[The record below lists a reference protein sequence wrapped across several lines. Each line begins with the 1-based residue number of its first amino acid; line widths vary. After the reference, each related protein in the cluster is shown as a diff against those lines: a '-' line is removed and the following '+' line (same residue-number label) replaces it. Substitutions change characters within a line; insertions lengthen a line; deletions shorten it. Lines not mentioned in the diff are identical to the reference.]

1 MFVHERRFDPFTS
14 SNSMI
19 ASDSERGPVAFG
31 ETTELFPVTL
41 SRQSHAQLESPG
53 RDNLGQVIANV
64 GQDGILRGGC

>member
-1 MFVHERRFDPFTS
+1 
-14 SNSMI
+14 MI